1 MPSEHG
7 GKVLMP
13 VAGASL
19 KIVPYCGS
27 SGGFG
32 RFVAC
37 SHVPHVSFCP
47 VGPAEL
53 GVWWL
58 SGLWLPSCV

>member
-53 GVWWL
+53 GV
-58 SGLWLPSCV
+58 